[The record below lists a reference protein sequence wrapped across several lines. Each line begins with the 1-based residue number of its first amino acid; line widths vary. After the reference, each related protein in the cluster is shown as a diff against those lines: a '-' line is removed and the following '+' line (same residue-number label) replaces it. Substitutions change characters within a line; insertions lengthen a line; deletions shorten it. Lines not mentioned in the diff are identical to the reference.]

1 MTFDELRCA
10 NETRCEQS
18 FHPINQ
24 WSPTDWGCAMAGE
37 AGEACNNLKKLKK
50 LRRLESE
57 KFPKEFQIDEQTLVD
72 MTMDEIADMVIYA
85 DLLAQRLG
93 RKLEDAI
100 KNKFNQTSDKVGSDI
115 KL

>member
-1 MTFDELRCA
+1 
-10 NETRCEQS
+10 
-18 FHPINQ
+18 
-24 WSPTDWGCAMAGE
+24 
-37 AGEACNNLKKLKK
+37 
-50 LRRLESE
+50 
-57 KFPKEFQIDEQTLVD
+57 
-72 MTMDEIADMVIYA
+72 MDEIADMVIYA